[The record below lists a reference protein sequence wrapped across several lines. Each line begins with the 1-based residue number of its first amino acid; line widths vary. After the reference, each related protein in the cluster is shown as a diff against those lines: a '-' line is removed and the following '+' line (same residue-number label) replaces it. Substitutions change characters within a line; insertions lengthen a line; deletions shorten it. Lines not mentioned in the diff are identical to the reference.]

1 MASQKTRKQNA
12 QKKLEQWDKGAAYE
26 LTEDEKER
34 ARIARL
40 IWKARGG
47 NGKNRKAMAVGSV
60 KKAG

>member
-1 MASQKTRKQNA
+1 MASQRTRNQNA
-12 QKKLEQWDKGAAYE
+12 EKKLKQWNNGAAYE
-26 LTEDEKER
+26 LTEEEKER